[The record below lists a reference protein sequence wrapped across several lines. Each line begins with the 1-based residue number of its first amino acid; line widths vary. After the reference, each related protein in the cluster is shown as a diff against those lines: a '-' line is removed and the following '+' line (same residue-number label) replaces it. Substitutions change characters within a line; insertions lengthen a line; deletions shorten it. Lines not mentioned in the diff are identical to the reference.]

1 MASRLPI
8 LRPIVNAPDLDATV
22 FENVDVS
29 IHELLA
35 ASIKK
40 GVPLI
45 KGRTFRGCRLVGPA
59 VVMAAIGTTFN
70 DTNFGDPRGDAKNLV
85 FKPMGDR
92 ATGAI
97 VMQYCTFDGCEFK
110 EVGFTGSD
118 SFIEWIAGLTGAPE
132 FGSLS

>member
-1 MASRLPI
+1 MTSRLPI
-8 LRPIVNAPDLDATV
+8 IRAVAAATDLDATT
-22 FENVDVS
+22 FENVDIA

-35 ASIKK
+35 ASMKQ

-59 VVMAAIGTTFN
+59 IVMAALGTRFE
-70 DTNFGDPRGDAKNLV
+70 DTNFGDPRGDAKNLCLR
-85 FKPMGDR
+85 PMGDR

-97 VMQYCTFDGCEFK
+97 VLQDCVFDGCEFK

-118 SFIEWIAGLTGAPE
+118 SFLDWIGSLGGPK

>member
-1 MASRLPI
+1 MASRLPL
-8 LRPIVNAPDLDATV
+8 LRPIVPAPDLDATV
-22 FENVDVS
+22 FENVDIS

-35 ASIKK
+35 ASIKQ

-45 KGRTFRGCRLVGPA
+45 QGRTFRGCRLVGPA

-70 DTNFGDPRGDAKNLV
+70 DTNFGDPRGDTKNLV
-85 FKPMGDR
+85 LRPLGGR

-97 VMQYCTFDGCEFK
+97 VMQDCTVDGCEFK

-118 SFIEWIAGLTGAPE
+118 SFIDWIVSLGGSPE
-132 FGSLS
+132 FGRLS

>member
-1 MASRLPI
+1 MSRLPI
-8 LRPIVNAPDLDATV
+8 LRPVVPATDLDATV

-35 ASIKK
+35 ASMKK

-45 KGRTFRGCRLVGPA
+45 KGRTFRGCRIVGPA
-59 VVMAAIGTTFN
+59 IVMAALGTTFN

-85 FKPMGDR
+85 FKPLGSR

-97 VMQYCTFDGCEFK
+97 VIQDCAFDGCEFK

-118 SFIEWIAGLTGAPE
+118 SFLDWISSLKGSAE

>member
-1 MASRLPI
+1 MISRLPI
-8 LRPIVNAPDLDATV
+8 LRPVAPATDLDAIT

-35 ASIKK
+35 ASIKA

-45 KGRTFRGCRLVGPA
+45 RGRTFIGCRLVGPA
-59 VVMAAIGTTFN
+59 IVMAALGTTFD
-70 DTNFGDPRGDAKNLV
+70 DTNFGDPRGDARNLV
-85 FKPMGDR
+85 FRPLGSR

-97 VMQYCTFDGCEFK
+97 VVQDCRFEGCEFK

-118 SFIEWIAGLTGAPE
+118 SFLDWIAGLKGSPE